1 MEHTC
6 SELLGRG
13 EIILKPATKITN
25 HIDGKNVTQKD
36 LKGVSK
42 EKHIPPEKCLQIQ
55 TKDNPDTSR

>member
-1 MEHTC
+1 MEHTG
-6 SELLGRG
+6 SEWLGRG

-42 EKHIPPEKCLQIQ
+42 EKHTARKVPSNSNE
-55 TKDNPDTSR
+55 R